1 MNYKPVYDGIKTK
14 LMKMRKLTVIQIF
27 IAIVQKRLKA
37 KETVKIKNQI
47 PSHIQSVN
55 NKVKWKTV

>member
-37 KETVKIKNQI
+37 KETVKIKNLI

-55 NKVKWKTV
+55 NKVK

>member
-55 NKVKWKTV
+55 NKVK

>member
-14 LMKMRKLTVIQIF
+14 LMKMRKLTVIQILL
-27 IAIVQKRLKA
+27 AIVQKRLKA
-37 KETVKIKNQI
+37 KETVKIKNLI

-55 NKVKWKTV
+55 NKVK

>member
-1 MNYKPVYDGIKTK
+1 MNYKPVYDGLKTK
-14 LMKMRKLTVIQIF
+14 RIKMRKLTVIQIF